1 MNIDKRRG
9 GLSRRLLLGLA
20 AVATWGD
27 LRRNVSAGEEPV
39 GAVAEIDGEASAER
53 NKEGRKLAV
62 GSSLF
67 LGDTLATAAQSKLG
81 ALLARKTTLRLGART
96 KVTIDRFIINRG
108 GVLTLASGAIL
119 LDTGAG
125 KFPSGLSVES
135 PFALIAVRGTR
146 FFAGDLNG
154 AFSVFVAHGSLAVT
168 AGGQSVRLKA
178 GEGTDISRPGD
189 APEPAKKWGQPKIA
203 KAMALVR

>member
-1 MNIDKRRG
+1 MNIDNRRG
-9 GLSRRLLLGLA
+9 GLSRALLLCLA

-62 GSSLF
+62 GSPLF
-67 LGDTLATAAQSKLG
+67 LGDPPAPPAPTKLG
-81 ALLARKTTLRLGART
+81 AFLARKTTLRPGAQT

-119 LDTGAG
+119 LDTG
-125 KFPSGLSVES
+125 
-135 PFALIAVRGTR
+135 
-146 FFAGDLNG
+146 
-154 AFSVFVAHGSLAVT
+154 
-168 AGGQSVRLKA
+168 
-178 GEGTDISRPGD
+178 
-189 APEPAKKWGQPKIA
+189 
-203 KAMALVR
+203 